1 MSNYND
7 LSGQPRKQRREDG
20 VKLYVG
26 GVGEDCEDDELRV
39 VFAPHGD
46 VLDIWC
52 AQTPDAACTVN
63 RTVNCALHVLL
74 SGKSGVGCVGSG
86 VQCSI
91 GVRRSN
97 MPCVGG
103 PWY

>member
-52 AQTPDAACTVN
+52 AQTPMLPAQSTAQSTAHCMCYSRGSPGWGVWGPGSN
-63 RTVNCALHVLL
+63 VA
-74 SGKSGVGCVGSG
+74 SG
-86 VQCSI
+86 
-91 GVRRSN
+91 
-97 MPCVGG
+97 
-103 PWY
+103 